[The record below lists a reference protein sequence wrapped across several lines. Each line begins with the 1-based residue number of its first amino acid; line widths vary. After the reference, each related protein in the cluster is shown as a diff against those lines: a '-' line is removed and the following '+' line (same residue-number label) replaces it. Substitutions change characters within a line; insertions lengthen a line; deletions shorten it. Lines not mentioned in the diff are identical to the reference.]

1 MQEGLIKFPR
11 AVNIQEF
18 YSYSG
23 TYMKIGTVLFFLF
36 PGLLLAQQRDS
47 VAIRYSK
54 LIEAERMSQ
63 YLHVL
68 ASDQYEGRET
78 GKKGQKMAAAYIA
91 EQFKNSG
98 IPPYTGESYYQPFS
112 IETLR
117 NTPIVGQVP
126 SISYKGKALIPDT
139 DYCLLQGRSQLSL
152 AERNVLFA
160 GYGIEE
166 TTYNDYQD
174 ISVEDK
180 IVMILEGEP
189 FSMDSISLITGKKTI
204 SEWSTFYKKKIERAY
219 KKGASAVFIISKDF
233 EKDLETNKTRT
244 PYIRLEKGRAEIP
257 VFYISANMA
266 NLLLK
271 HTTVEKLKHKISSE
285 LKPFHKKIK
294 SPVTIGINTVEE
306 KINSEN
312 VLGYIEG
319 SDLKDELVVISAHYD
334 HLGKDGEMIFNGADD
349 DGSGTSA
356 IMNMALAFATAKKEG
371 HGPRRSIL
379 CIAFAGEE
387 KGLLGSD
394 YYVKHPVYPLKNTV
408 CDLNIDMIGRIDEK
422 YNGNPDYI
430 YVIGSDKLS
439 SELHQLNESIN
450 TTYSNLKLDYTYN
463 DENDKNRYYYRSDHY
478 NFAKNGIPVI
488 FYFNGVHADYHKE
501 TDEVQKID
509 FKKMEKIT
517 RHVFFTAWEI
527 ANKNQRLVVDS
538 NKN

>member
-1 MQEGLIKFPR
+1 
-11 AVNIQEF
+11 
-18 YSYSG
+18 
-23 TYMKIGTVLFFLF
+23 MKIGTVLFFLF
-36 PGLLLAQQRDS
+36 PAFLLAQQKDS
-47 VAIRYSK
+47 TAVRYSR
-54 LIEAERMSQ
+54 IIASERMSQ

-68 ASDQYEGRET
+68 ASDEYEGRET

-91 EQFKNSG
+91 EQFKSSG

-112 IETLR
+112 IESLR

-126 SISYKGKALIPDT
+126 MISYKGNQFISDK
-139 DYCLLQGRSQLSL
+139 DYCLLQGRSQLMA
-152 AERNVLFA
+152 AERAVVFL

-166 TTYNDYQD
+166 STYNDYQD
-174 ISVEDK
+174 ISVENK
-180 IVMILEGEP
+180 IVMVLEGEP
-189 FSMDSISLITGKKTI
+189 FSTDSVSLISGKKGN

-219 KKGASAVFIISKDF
+219 KKGASALFIISKNF

-266 NLLLK
+266 NALLK
-271 HTTVEKLKHKISSE
+271 NTTVDKLKQKIASE
-285 LKPFHKKIK
+285 SKPLHKKIK
-294 SPVTIGINTVEE
+294 SPVTLEIRTVEE

-312 VLGYIEG
+312 VLAYIEG
-319 SDLKDELVVISAHYD
+319 GDLKQELVVISAHYD
-334 HLGKDGEMIFNGADD
+334 HLGKDGEVVFNGADD

-422 YNGNPDYI
+422 YKGDPDYI
-430 YVIGSDKLS
+430 YVIGADKLS
-439 SELHQLNESIN
+439 SELHHINETVN
-450 TTYSNLKLDYTYN
+450 ATYSNLKLDYTYN

-527 ANKNQRLVVDS
+527 ANKDQRLVVDS